1 MAQTYAQ
8 LQDQISTLQVEAA
21 RLKKDEFAAIVAKMR
36 DDIKVYEITPQD
48 LFGKA
53 ARQIGTN
60 KSKSASQAKYGDGTG
75 NVWVGR
81 GPRPKWLRDALAAGK
96 KLEEFVAGA
105 FAAKVEP
112 SAAKTV
118 KKAKAANPAAKK
130 TAPKKKA
137 GDTKTGAATA
147 GN

>member
-8 LQDQISTLQVEAA
+8 LQDQISRLQDEAA
-21 RLKKDEFAAIVAKMR
+21 RLKQGEVAEIVAKMR
-36 DDIKVYEITPQD
+36 EDIQVYKITPQD
-48 LFGKA
+48 LFGKP

-105 FAAKVEP
+105 FASKVEP
-112 SAAKTV
+112 PAAKTL
-118 KKAKAANPAAKK
+118 KKAKAAKPAAKK
-130 TAPKKKA
+130 MAPKKKA
-137 GDTKTGAATA
+137 GGSKTGAAA
-147 GN
+147 VAS